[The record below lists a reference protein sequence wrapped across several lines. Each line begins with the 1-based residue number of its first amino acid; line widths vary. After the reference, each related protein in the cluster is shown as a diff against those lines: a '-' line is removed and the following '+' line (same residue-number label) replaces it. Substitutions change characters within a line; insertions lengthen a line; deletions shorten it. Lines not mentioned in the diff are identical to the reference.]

1 MTTDASYYEL
11 SRPEIARLI
20 IGRPRRILEIGC
32 AAGNFR
38 RNITWDCE
46 YHGVEPVEAAARK
59 AAEKDMTVHVGTY
72 DQVRDELP
80 DGHFDLVVAN
90 DVIEHM
96 ADPWAFLKS
105 IRTKLAAGGCVIG
118 SVPNVRYATNIWS
131 LVVRREWAYSDAGV
145 LDRTHLRFFTPK
157 SIARTLRESGYRI
170 DCLKP
175 SGPDRYALVK
185 KFLAPFAFPFG
196 VDVLY
201 MQIAFR
207 CTIADTPA

>member
-80 DGHFDLVVAN
+80 DGHFFISCAKAYKLLSSSL
-90 DVIEHM
+90 
-96 ADPWAFLKS
+96 FS
-105 IRTKLAAGGCVIG
+105 ILLL
-118 SVPNVRYATNIWS
+118 SN
-131 LVVRREWAYSDAGV
+131 
-145 LDRTHLRFFTPK
+145 
-157 SIARTLRESGYRI
+157 
-170 DCLKP
+170 
-175 SGPDRYALVK
+175 
-185 KFLAPFAFPFG
+185 
-196 VDVLY
+196 
-201 MQIAFR
+201 
-207 CTIADTPA
+207 